1 MFKRNIIY
9 TAIIVL
15 LLPTWGCDKLI
26 FDQHPD
32 DGGSG
37 GKAPK
42 VYLTVSHGGA
52 AKLRS
57 SVDQPDD
64 PTINTD
70 VQDYED
76 WVHDL
81 ALFVFDTGSG
91 ALVTSYYDGGNSV
104 NEIKNSFVIEL
115 TPGQR
120 DFYFVANMP
129 ASSLSNITDRA
140 SMNTYMSAINTL
152 DGDLY
157 QAAIKSK
164 GFPMARVY
172 SNQTVNDGGTVYQP
186 TPFKPTV
193 DNVPQN
199 EVLLIR
205 VVAKLEVKISELE
218 RPTVEK
224 ITLKNAF
231 TKYHLNYNNSLL
243 STAND
248 IYKEVE
254 LKYNSGT
261 ASYIAYMPEALMNNA
276 TWGTGNH
283 EPINY
288 FVIENT
294 AGNTFDIPIITAEN
308 NYTFD
313 DKYLAFAKNDNNTE
327 KYNIYRNRKY
337 YYEVRNLS
345 NIEIKYEIKPWE
357 LVHKSLYMGYG
368 YNVEIDENG
377 KVTITNTIDDCMPHK
392 VELKALNGAYFGADN
407 TKTEVVYGY
416 SSTEETGFIEAKM
429 KTGYSESFKINNDAV
444 TTGNYLEVWYNGT
457 KVKTFSK

>member
-1 MFKRNIIY
+1 MFRFY
-9 TAIIVL
+9 TL
-15 LLPTWGCDKLI
+15 LTILFAFLLFSGGCDKLI
-26 FDQHPD
+26 YDQYPD
-32 DGGSG
+32 GEGVGID
-37 GKAPK
+37 GKASK
-42 VYLTVSHGGA
+42 VYLSINHGGA

-57 SVDQPDD
+57 SSELPDD
-64 PTINTD
+64 PTINKDET
-70 VQDYED
+70 DYED

-81 ALFVFDTGSG
+81 SLFVFDTTSG
-91 ALVTSYYDGGNSV
+91 ELVASYSEYGNNNGVS
-104 NEIKNSFVIEL
+104 NSFVIEL

-129 ASSLSNITDRA
+129 ASGLSNITDRA
-140 SMNTYMSAINTL
+140 SMNDYMSAINTL
-152 DGDLY
+152 DGTLY
-157 QAAIKSK
+157 QGATATK

-172 SNQTVNDGGTVYQP
+172 TNQTVSEGGTVYQP
-186 TPFKPTV
+186 APFKP
-193 DNVPQN
+193 NGN
-199 EVLLIR
+199 EDQVLLIR

-224 ITLKNAF
+224 ITLKNTF
-231 TKYHLNYNNSLL
+231 TKYHLNHDNSLL
-243 STAND
+243 STVNGV
-248 IYKEVE
+248 YKEVE

-261 ASYIAYMPEALMNNA
+261 KSYIAYMPEALMNNA

-294 AGNTFDIPIITAEN
+294 AGDTFDIPVITAEN

-313 DKYLAFAKNDNNTE
+313 DNYLVFAKNDNNLE

-357 LVHKSLYMGYG
+357 LVNTSLYMGYG
-368 YNVEIDENG
+368 YNVEIDSEGNV
-377 KVTITNTIDDCMPHK
+377 KITNTIDDCMPHR
-392 VELKALNGAYFGADN
+392 VELIATSSAKFILDDN
-407 TKTEVVYGY
+407 SKVDKVVYGY
-416 SSTEETGFIEAKM
+416 SSKTDDGFTEAQM
-429 KTGYSESFKINNDAV
+429 KTGYSEEFNLTGV
-444 TTGNYLEVWYNGT
+444 PETGNYLEVWYNGT